1 MLISEISE
9 HLEYIPST
17 GDIFVLKDKV
27 RYRKLLPNEE
37 HMVITNVNSIRLKIK
52 YDRLVWCLVHNYY
65 PTSTEVVFHKDLDIY
80 NNRLNN
86 LILITKKEYFVIQES
101 LKNLSGNLKITPHSR
116 DAFSYVLEYK
126 YKGRIKREV
135 ISDITIA
142 RKKFTKLQLKFIKV
156 LGKYTISQ

>member
-1 MLISEISE
+1 MNISEISE

-27 RYRKLLPNEE
+27 RHRKLLPNED
-37 HMVITNVNSIRLKIK
+37 HIVITNVNSIRLKIK
-52 YDRLVWCLVHNYY
+52 YDRLVWCLVHKHQ
-65 PTSTEVVFHKDLDIY
+65 PTSLEVVFHKDLDIY
-80 NNRLNN
+80 NNKLNN

-101 LKNLSGNLKITPHSR
+101 LKNLSGNLKITPHLK

-126 YKGRIKREV
+126 HRGRVKREV
-135 ISDITIA
+135 ISDISIA
-142 RKKFTKLQLKFIKV
+142 RKKFTKLQLKFIKI

>member
-1 MLISEISE
+1 MQISEISQ
-9 HLEYIPST
+9 HLEYIPTT

>member
-1 MLISEISE
+1 MQISEISE
-9 HLEYIPST
+9 HLEYIPTT

-135 ISDITIA
+135 ISDITIGY
-142 RKKFTKLQLKFIKV
+142 LI
-156 LGKYTISQ
+156 